1 MIKQVLLFA
10 IIYFSSYSLFSQQSY
25 NLLNYSKVD
34 GLSDNYIYDLE
45 EDFRG
50 QIWIASGHGI
60 NSFNGSN
67 FKTYLRDDTTYSN
80 LVRNDFLCVYEDGNN
95 QLWFGSYNG
104 TIYRFNH
111 ELHKFEDVSLH
122 HVTLLE
128 YPIFRAFYQSDSS
141 ELYGLS
147 AHGVYR
153 YSIYSH
159 KFHKGFREFP
169 VLNNEQVYAMH
180 IDTQGNYWI
189 GTNTKGLLCFSADSS
204 RKIIV
209 EFPAFSLQ
217 KPPVVRKIL
226 SLSDSLMLLG
236 TSHGLFSVSYSDFG
250 KFSVTQ
256 LYKDD
261 LDGVSIDALA
271 QDKEGNVWIGT
282 TYKGLWIMTHKN
294 HLRRISDIETDGVS
308 IAIVNDIICDRD
320 GRVWIASHGNGLF
333 MYNPDFSGIN
343 QTGTKSGLSHNVV
356 SAIQS
361 DSHGNLWV
369 GTDGGGITI
378 FDDDMN
384 LRKVL
389 NQESGL
395 SSNSIMSFE
404 LDDEYMWVSAW
415 SGGIMR
421 IHTKNYEI
429 ERFVTYNSN
438 LSTNAVKSIC
448 LVDNEIYLG
457 THEHG
462 LGLYNKETD
471 SITMNL
477 PIDYGEYYP
486 NVQKYINKII
496 YDSYGKIWVAT
507 IRNLYCIE
515 NGKAI
520 NVIEK
525 DSHIYSHNPIEVCDI
540 VETHDNKILVATNK
554 GPFVVDAQTFE
565 KRSFDTLIP
574 ELAQTNI
581 LSVLS
586 TQDSTYWLASVRGL
600 FQYNPYTQ
608 SYKKVIFSKTSLGLF
623 FFERAAFVDSTG
635 TIYFGT
641 NEGLFTFKPSEIS
654 QKHAISELYFSD
666 LYISYEKQI
675 PGSSTL
681 PKHLS
686 YVDTLVLDAYNTT
699 WGVAFESVCYN
710 SPEAIEYAYRLIGFD
725 DNWNYLG
732 KKHEVVFTNL
742 PPGTYE
748 LQVKA
753 WQLNIDDALSTSLFI
768 EILPPWW
775 KTWWF
780 TVFALLG
787 LALLLYVLY
796 YMRLVSLEKQ
806 KRKLKKEV
814 AQQTKKLENQK
825 QHIENQHKELLHVS
839 NKLQES
845 NEVLSIQKEELEDLT
860 KQLQEESSE
869 LAELNKSLKQLNE
882 TNNQF
887 FSLITHDV
895 KNSFYSIHSLSETLK
910 NDYDAITTA
919 QKHKITSLIS
929 NATLKTVDLLENLLY
944 WSKMQSTTIECC
956 PEYCTINEI
965 VHYVLES
972 YQHLAQEKNITIHFD
987 ATYDYKFYADR
998 EMIVITIRNIYNN
1011 ALKYTPEGGSIEI
1024 LVREIEDDIEI
1035 QIKDTGIG

>member
-1 MIKQVLLFA
+1 M
-10 IIYFSSYSLFSQQSY
+10 
-25 NLLNYSKVD
+25 NYSKVD

-45 EDFRG
+45 EDFRRK
-50 QIWIASGHGI
+50 IWITTGHGI
-60 NSFNGSN
+60 NSFNGSD
-67 FKTYLRDDTTYSN
+67 FKTYVRDDTTYSN
-80 LVRNDFLCVYEDGNN
+80 LVRNDFLCVYEDENN
-95 QLWFGSYNG
+95 HLWFGSFNG
-104 TIYRFNH
+104 TIYRFNQ
-111 ELHKFEDVSLH
+111 ETHKFEDVSLH

-128 YPIFRAFYQSDSS
+128 YPIFRGFYQSDSS

-147 AHGVYR
+147 AHGIYR

-169 VLNNEQVYAMH
+169 VLNNEQVYVMH
-180 IDTQGNYWI
+180 IDTHGNYWI
-189 GTNTKGLLCFSADSS
+189 GTKTKGVLCFSADSS

-209 EFPAFSLQ
+209 EFPSFSLQ
-217 KPPVVRKIL
+217 KSPVVNTIL
-226 SLSDSLMLLG
+226 PLSDTLMLLG
-236 TSHGLFSVSYSDFG
+236 TSHGLFSVSYAEFG
-250 KFSVTQ
+250 QFSVTQ
-256 LYKDD
+256 LYEDD
-261 LDGVSIDALA
+261 LGGVFIAALA
-271 QDKEGNVWIGT
+271 RDKEGDIWIGT
-282 TYKGLWIMTHKN
+282 SYKGLWVLN
-294 HLRRISDIETDGVS
+294 HDNQLRRISDIETDGVS

-320 GRVWIASHGNGLF
+320 GRVWIASYGNGLF
-333 MYNPDFSGIN
+333 LYNPDFSGII
-343 QTGTKSGLSHNVV
+343 QTNTKSGLTHNVV
-356 SAIQS
+356 SAIKS
-361 DSHGNLWV
+361 DSRGNLWV
-369 GTDGGGITI
+369 GTDGGGISI
-378 FDDDMN
+378 FDDGMN
-384 LRKVL
+384 LSTVL
-389 NQESGL
+389 NEESGL

-404 LDDEYMWVSAW
+404 SDGEYMWVSTW
-415 SGGIMR
+415 MGGLMR
-421 IHTKNYEI
+421 IHIETFDIQKITTKNSI
-429 ERFVTYNSN
+429 LPTD
-438 LSTNAVKSIC
+438 AVKSIC
-448 LVDNEIYLG
+448 LVENDIYIG

-462 LGLYNKETD
+462 LGLYSKEAN
-471 SITMNL
+471 SVYMSL
-477 PIDYGEYYP
+477 PIDYGDYYP
-486 NVQKYINKII
+486 NVQKYINKVI

-515 NGKAI
+515 NGKVI
-520 NVIEK
+520 NVIEN
-525 DSHIYSHNPIEVCDI
+525 DSHIYPHNPIEVSDI
-540 VETHDNKILVATNK
+540 VETYDNKILVATNK

-565 KRSFDTLIP
+565 KQTFDTLIP

-586 TQDSTYWLASVRGL
+586 TQDSIYWLASVRGL
-600 FQYNPYTQ
+600 FQYNPSNQ

-623 FFERAAFVDSTG
+623 FFERAAFEDSAG

-641 NEGLFTFKPSEIS
+641 NEGLFSFKPSEIS
-654 QKHAISELYFSD
+654 QKHAIAELYFSD
-666 LYISYEKQI
+666 LYISYQKQI
-675 PGSSTL
+675 PGSSVL

-686 YVDTLVLDAYNTT
+686 YLDTLVLDTYNAT

-780 TVFALLG
+780 TFFALLG
-787 LALLLYVLY
+787 LILLLYGFY

-806 KRKLKKEV
+806 KRRLKKEV
-814 AQQTKKLENQK
+814 AYQTKKLENQK
-825 QHIENQHKELLHVS
+825 QHIENQHKELLCVS

-910 NDYDAITTA
+910 
-919 QKHKITSLIS
+919 
-929 NATLKTVDLLENLLY
+929 
-944 WSKMQSTTIECC
+944 
-956 PEYCTINEI
+956 
-965 VHYVLES
+965 
-972 YQHLAQEKNITIHFD
+972 
-987 ATYDYKFYADR
+987 
-998 EMIVITIRNIYNN
+998 
-1011 ALKYTPEGGSIEI
+1011 
-1024 LVREIEDDIEI
+1024 
-1035 QIKDTGIG
+1035 